1 MQEKEAD
8 KITIWMAEKFTR
20 NNTINCLPKNPIM
33 HVIQFINI
41 RIYLKKIF
49 SSVLM
54 VFSKSQRPH
63 SKNSKPDME
72 SLLLCC

>member
-33 HVIQFINI
+33 HVIQFINM
-41 RIYLKKIF
+41 RIYFKENFLICADG
-49 SSVLM
+49 VLQE
-54 VFSKSQRPH
+54 SKTT
-63 SKNSKPDME
+63 
-72 SLLLCC
+72 